1 MMNKLAAAL
10 FVVAVGCASATD
22 GAFHVSG
29 RVDDARVTHVVAG
42 NPADGSRI
50 VVAIENG
57 SFNVALQPGKQW
69 VLTFADATQSGAA
82 MQVATLQVGGLDA
95 LVPQTDGAI
104 DLGLVKMGERA
115 TAATST
121 ASIVDA
127 LGLDNETAAQLGTT
141 DNLALRVANPDIDN
155 DGFIDAASPLLE
167 VSGRMQVQ
175 LGGSALSMADV
186 IRGDYTNANV
196 KYVSTTLMA
205 GVPSSMNMAM
215 QTGTVT
221 FEQPFYGTALG
232 TDAPA
237 IMPGTPIGAPHTKF
251 GQLDGMQMIGVVARS
266 GFDAPRGT
274 YELGFA
280 NGQLTFTDVFPPTAP
295 VVESAQSYSV
305 PFVKIAPV
313 DAACI
318 GNCSIESLSLDW
330 KKLTASGWDMAETQ
344 KAHID
349 IVLERSG
356 KKTYLA
362 ADTSSTVSW
371 QDLDVTNTG
380 ILWSELAYFT
390 TKNVCYIG
398 VTYESQ
404 LGMKMTSELFNP
416 GCF

>member
-1 MMNKLAAAL
+1 MMNKLAASL
-10 FVVAVGCASATD
+10 FVFAVGCASATD
-22 GAFHVSG
+22 GQFHVSG

-42 NPADGSRI
+42 NPVDGSRI
-50 VVAIENG
+50 IVAIEDG
-57 SFNVALQPGKQW
+57 SFNLALSPGKQY
-69 VLTFADATQSGAA
+69 VLTFADATQSGSA

-104 DLGLVKMGERA
+104 DLGLVTMGERA
-115 TAATST
+115 NAATSS
-121 ASIVDA
+121 ASIIDA
-127 LGLDNETAAQLGTT
+127 LGLDTKTATQLGTN

-167 VSGRMQVQ
+167 VNGRFQVQ

-186 IRGDYTNANV
+186 IRADYTNANI

-232 TDAPA
+232 TDTPA

-251 GQLDGMQMIGVVARS
+251 GQLDGMQMIGVVARA
-266 GFDAPRGT
+266 GQDAPRGT

-295 VVESAQSYSV
+295 VVESAQSYSI
-305 PFVKIAPV
+305 PFVHIAPT
-313 DAACI
+313 DTACV
-318 GNCSIESLSLDW
+318 GNCTIESLSLDW
-330 KKLTASGWDMAETQ
+330 KKLTASGWDTADTQ

-349 IVLERSG
+349 IVLQRAG

-362 ADTSSTVSW
+362 ADTSSTVAW
-371 QDLDVTNTG
+371 QDLDITNTG

-390 TKNVCYIG
+390 TANICYVG

-404 LGMKMTSELFNP
+404 LGMKMTSELYNP